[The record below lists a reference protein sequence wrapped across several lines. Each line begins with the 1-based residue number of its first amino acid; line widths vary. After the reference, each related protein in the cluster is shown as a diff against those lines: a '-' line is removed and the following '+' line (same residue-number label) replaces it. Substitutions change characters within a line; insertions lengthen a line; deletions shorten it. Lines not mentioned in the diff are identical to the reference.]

1 MSSTERPLWEVMH
14 EAQMQQPRPL
24 FTTPL
29 QCYAA
34 EIRAFERRLAE
45 GWLSTSGQ
53 RLFAGDRDGDVVGQP
68 GHCAH
73 GSQLRP
79 NLIQVVAMDN
89 TA

>member
-1 MSSTERPLWEVMH
+1 MADPTSNPPLWEVMH
-14 EAQMQQPRPL
+14 CAWSPHR
-24 FTTPL
+24 FSGGWRFG
-29 QCYAA
+29 YAMGVQ
-34 EIRAFERRLAE
+34 LAE
-45 GWLSTSGQ
+45 GRLSTNGQ